1 MAEGDGWALITI
13 VALVGFAGV
22 FGTTSTTPATNPSSF
37 PTIGNPTT
45 GGSTGTS
52 TVPETARAPEP
63 GQTNIPG
70 GAVAACPG
78 TVVFSGT
85 ENGLT
90 LRIFYSPEAGGT
102 NCSSVTRTGAVDA
115 NSYLTTEIRVS
126 RTFPESNSWPD
137 YAAVGGAFGADM
149 VTGAYVTGTTN
160 LCVTA
165 NGKYF
170 PAGGEPVAIV
180 RRPPSLCN

>member
-1 MAEGDGWALITI
+1 MQLTGYGWALFVVI
-13 VALVGFAGV
+13 ALVGFAGV
-22 FGTTSTTPATNPSSF
+22 FATPATTPGTNSS
-37 PTIGNPTT
+37 PLNT

-70 GAVAACPG
+70 GAAAACPG
-78 TVVFSGT
+78 TVVLSGT

-102 NCSSVTRTGAVDA
+102 NCSSVTRAGAVNA

-137 YAAVGGAFGADM
+137 YAAVGGAFGADV

-180 RRPPSLCN
+180 RGGQGSSLCG